1 MLYNVNSLNPHN
13 NTFRKLQHRK
23 VMELSQGYT
32 AKNKK
37 IKNCGARMKT
47 QAVWLQSS
55 CLQSLHETV
64 FHYILISACKPGGM
78 SVRGK
83 RFSCLK

>member
-13 NTFRKLQHRK
+13 STFRKLQHRK

-37 IKNCGARMKT
+37 KLKNKDLWSQDENSGYLAPELMFT
-47 QAVWLQSS
+47 I
-55 CLQSLHETV
+55 TT
-64 FHYILISACKPGGM
+64 
-78 SVRGK
+78 
-83 RFSCLK
+83 